1 MIPEEWE
8 RIQEIVDFALDM
20 EPPRRGAYLNRV
32 CNGEA
37 ELRRRAED
45 LISAHDKAGSLFGAA
60 IGARAQVI
68 LAGGSGMTIGR
79 YRILR
84 VLGEGGMGVVYE
96 AEQDQPR
103 RAVALKV
110 IRPGFANRM
119 TLRRF
124 ELEAQALGR
133 LQHPGIARIY
143 ESGTSDT
150 GLGVQPY
157 FAMELIVGHPF
168 LEFSRTQL
176 HTLDERLELMAK
188 VCDAVSHA
196 HQRGI
201 IHRDLKPG
209 NILVDEAGQPKIL
222 DFGVARIIDS
232 HADSDTGA
240 SLQTDVGQL
249 IGTLTYMSPEQVLA
263 DPAGIDTRSD
273 IYSLGVILYELLA
286 GRLPYD
292 TGGRPIDEAVA
303 AIRSVEPASLAL
315 IDPKCRGDVE
325 TIVRTA
331 LEKDKS
337 RRYSSAAGLAD
348 DLRRYLK
355 NEPIAARPASAI
367 YQLQKLARRNR
378 PVVLGAAAVL
388 LALVAGVIVSTY
400 LAMRARDAERTA
412 LSERNAAIAQKQR
425 ADTEQAAA
433 LAVTAFLRDDVL
445 AQASAN
451 VQASPNTAPDPDLK
465 VRTAL
470 DRAAARIDARF
481 QGQPIVEA
489 SVRQTI
495 ADTYLDLGLPDE
507 ARPQIEKTIE
517 LRRRTL
523 GEHHS
528 ETLFAM
534 ERLAMVDKVQGKYQ
548 EAEQILTG
556 ALAERKRSLGNDNP
570 STLRCAIDL
579 SAIYIWRGKYG
590 ECERLL
596 TPNIAR
602 STGVLGERHPDTVRA
617 LSNLAIAYLEQG
629 NNAAAERIEIRL
641 VELTRA
647 AYGEGHPA
655 TIRAINNLGNNYDKW
670 GHYDQAEP
678 LFVQAY
684 QLGQTV
690 LGEEHPDALLYA
702 NNLADLKRKT
712 GQLDYAE
719 KLYIRTYETRRRVL
733 GEDHPDTLITAMS
746 LGRLYRNRGKTQ
758 LAVHLFRHARDV
770 RKRVLGED
778 HPYTLNSTFEIG
790 RTYESEGRFREA
802 EQLYSNLAPVRS
814 RVMGARHP
822 VAAGDLLALGRTRI
836 ALRKFPEAEVA
847 LREALR
853 AMDGTPAGWQKF
865 EAQSALG
872 ASLAGQRQYDE
883 AEPLLLEGHQGM
895 LQRQPTMPLEDRA
908 ALLRSRG
915 WLSDLYIRWGK
926 PEKAARWRPT

>member
-1 MIPEEWE
+1 MNPEEWE
-8 RIQEIVDFALDM
+8 RIQEIVDPALDM
-20 EPPRRGAYLNRV
+20 EPSGRAAYLNRV
-32 CNGEA
+32 CSGDA

-60 IGARAQVI
+60 IGARAQE
-68 LAGGSGMTIGR
+68 LLTGGPGMTIGR

-110 IRPGFANRM
+110 IRPGLANRM

-150 GLGVQPY
+150 GLGLQPY
-157 FAMELIVGHPF
+157 FAMELIVGHAF
-168 LEFSRTQL
+168 LEFSRKHL
-176 HTLDERLELMAK
+176 RMLDERLELMAK

-209 NILVDEAGQPKIL
+209 NILVDEAGQPKVL
-222 DFGVARIIDS
+222 DFGVARIV
-232 HADSDTGA
+232 DSDPGA

-263 DPAGIDTRSD
+263 DPGGIDTRSD

-286 GRLPYD
+286 GQLPYD
-292 TGGRPIDEAVA
+292 TGSRPIDEAVA
-303 AIRSVEPASLAL
+303 AIRSAEPASLAL
-315 IDPKCRGDVE
+315 IDPRCRGDVD

-348 DLRRYLK
+348 DIRRYLK
-355 NEPIAARPASAI
+355 NETIAARPASAI

-378 PVVLGAAAVL
+378 PLVLGAGAVL

-400 LAMRARDAERTA
+400 LAMRARDAQRAA
-412 LSERNAAIAQKQR
+412 LSERNAAIAEKQR

-433 LAVTAFLRDDVL
+433 LAVTAFLRNDVL

-451 VQASPNTAPDPDLK
+451 VQASPNTAPDPNLK

-470 DRAAARIDARF
+470 DRAAARIGARF
-481 QGQPIVEA
+481 PGQPVVEA
-489 SVRQTI
+489 AVRQTI

-523 GEHHS
+523 GEHHGD
-528 ETLFAM
+528 TLLAM
-534 ERLAMVDKVQGKYQ
+534 ERLAMVDRVQGRYA

-556 ALAERKRSLGNDNP
+556 ALAERQRSLGDDNP
-570 STLRCAIDL
+570 STLRCVADL
-579 SAIYIWRGKYG
+579 AAIYILRGKYSQ
-590 ECERLL
+590 CERLL
-596 TPNIAR
+596 TPDIAR
-602 STGVLGERHPDTVRA
+602 STRVLGERHADTLRA
-617 LSNLAIAYLEQG
+617 LGSLATAYLEQG
-629 NNAAAERIEIRL
+629 NNAAAERLEIRL
-641 VELTRA
+641 VELDRA
-647 AYGEGHPA
+647 VYGEAHPA

-684 QLGQTV
+684 QLGKTV

-719 KLYIRTYETRRRVL
+719 RLYSRTYAIRRRVL
-733 GEDHPDTLITAMS
+733 GEDHPDTMITAMS
-746 LGRLYRNRGKTQ
+746 LGRLYRSRGKNQ
-758 LAVHLFRHARDV
+758 IASQLFRHVRDV
-770 RKRVLGED
+770 RSRTLGEE

-790 RTYESEGRFREA
+790 RTYESEGKFREA

-814 RVMGARHP
+814 RVMGSKHP
-822 VAAGDLLALGRTRI
+822 VTAADLLALGRTRI
-836 ALRKFPEAEVA
+836 TLRKFLEAEVA
-847 LREALR
+847 LRQALQ
-853 AMDGTPAGWQKF
+853 AMEGTPVGWQRF

-872 ASLAGQRQYDE
+872 ASLAGQHHYDE
-883 AEPLLLEGHQGM
+883 AEPLLLEGYQGM
-895 LQRQPTMPLEDRA
+895 LQRQSTMPLEDRA
-908 ALLRSRG
+908 ALLRSRL
-915 WLSDLYIRWGK
+915 WLSDLYLRWGK